1 MSAGTIETAL
11 EKDSSIDLYDLSKLA
26 WLQEWHF
33 GLPQMYRIKN
43 KAKAALM
50 HRFERI

>member
-11 EKDSSIDLYDLSKLA
+11 KKDTSIDLYDLSKLA
-26 WLQEWHF
+26 WLQECGISACH
-33 GLPQMYRIKN
+33 RCIKN

-50 HRFERI
+50 